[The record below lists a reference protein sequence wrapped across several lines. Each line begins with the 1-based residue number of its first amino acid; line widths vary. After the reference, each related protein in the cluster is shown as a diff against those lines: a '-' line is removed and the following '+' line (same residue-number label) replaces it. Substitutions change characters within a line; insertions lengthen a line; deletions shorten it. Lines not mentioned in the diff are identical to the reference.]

1 METETIRD
9 AVCDIQDT
17 PSISYT
23 IQHIIND
30 AKITSQVTGTII
42 KLSNKLFL
50 ITVNHGL
57 PIIKLCIKDKLQS
70 SFNNS
75 QWSESLKQSSFNN
88 SQWSESLKQS
98 SFNNSQWSESL
109 IIPFQKDIDISNY
122 IIFTKWQISVPH
134 ILNDMYTIINNKLV
148 SLTYVKVHYEPLH
161 LFKNNPYTIYI
172 IAELPKGYNYELVSG
187 NSGAPVFIK
196 TPTGNK
202 LIGILTKHH
211 KLHNVIYIIPIH
223 IFMKSIEK
231 QDNINIYGIN
241 TAKISNINNI
251 TKIGRYK
258 IFQDLLYGPMVFDTA
273 LRCRIPL
280 TAYFLIY
287 GDINKKY
294 NITFRKNG
302 ETLTEVIDAYIINN
316 QLPVSQEIQIIKQ
329 NNKYKVT
336 IGLLH
341 VLKITHSKL
350 LPKLFDIINK
360 RIELNETNDFWISIK
375 LT

>member
-1 METETIRD
+1 MEIGTMRD
-9 AVCDIQDT
+9 VECNIQDT
-17 PSISYT
+17 PCISYT

-30 AKITSQVTGTII
+30 AKIESKLTGTII
-42 KLSNKLFL
+42 KLSNKLFI

-57 PIIKLCIKDKLQS
+57 PITELYIKNKQF

-75 QWSESLKQSSFNN
+75 QWSESLKQF
-88 SQWSESLKQS
+88 

-109 IIPFQKDIDISNY
+109 IIPLDNEIDISNY

-148 SLTYVKVHYEPLH
+148 SLTYVKLHFEPLH
-161 LFKNNPYTIYI
+161 MFKNNPYTIYI
-172 IAELPKGYNYELVSG
+172 IAELPKGYNYELVAG

-202 LIGILTKHH
+202 LVGILTKHH
-211 KLHNVIYIIPIH
+211 KQHNIIYIIPIH

-241 TAKISNINNI
+241 TKKISNINNI

-258 IFQDLLYGPMVFDTA
+258 IFQDSIYGQMIFDAA

-280 TAYFLIY
+280 TTYFLIY
-287 GDINKKY
+287 GNINKKY
-294 NITFRKNG
+294 NITFEKNG
-302 ETLTEVIDAYIINN
+302 ETFTKIINAYKINN
-316 QLPVSQEIQIIKQ
+316 QLPVSPEIQIIKQ

-341 VLKITHSKL
+341 LLKITNSKL
-350 LPKLFDIINK
+350 LYKLFNIINK
-360 RIELNETNDFWISIK
+360 RIELKETNDFWIS